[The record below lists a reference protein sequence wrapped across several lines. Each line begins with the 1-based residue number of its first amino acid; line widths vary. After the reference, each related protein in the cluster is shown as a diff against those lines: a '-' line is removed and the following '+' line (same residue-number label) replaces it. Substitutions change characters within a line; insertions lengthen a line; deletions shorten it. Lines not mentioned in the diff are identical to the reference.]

1 MYQLWPMKYE
11 KLASLQ
17 GKDLHVYSLLLSSL
31 CATKTST
38 VPDRGCNIKP
48 EPSHEGQGVQM
59 RSKICGLKLLKL
71 KKKKKKVALYGKRF
85 LEILPCLTSYT
96 KINSK

>member
-1 MYQLWPMKYE
+1 
-11 KLASLQ
+11 
-17 GKDLHVYSLLLSSL
+17 
-31 CATKTST
+31 
-38 VPDRGCNIKP
+38 
-48 EPSHEGQGVQM
+48 M

-96 KINSK
+96 KINSKWVAGLQQNKMLLAGNAGVHVYDARIVKGFLNKTQKRYL